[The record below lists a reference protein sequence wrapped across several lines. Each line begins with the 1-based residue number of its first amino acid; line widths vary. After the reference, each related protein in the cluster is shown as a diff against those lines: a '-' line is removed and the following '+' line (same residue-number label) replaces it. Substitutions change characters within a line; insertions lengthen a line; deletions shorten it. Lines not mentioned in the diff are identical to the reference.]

1 MMSFLRNISII
12 LNNILHKTGSP
23 LPEMPANLVFKYLH
37 IIDVVI
43 ITYKR
48 ITYKPVNLAIKKP

>member
-1 MMSFLRNISII
+1 
-12 LNNILHKTGSP
+12 
-23 LPEMPANLVFKYLH
+23 MPANLVFKYLH
-37 IIDVVI
+37 LIDVVI